1 MKKNV
6 MITFIVLV
14 LMISGS
20 LACSHSNNEVQ
31 STRQEIQETAFEA
44 VILEISD
51 TYLLVEPIEGSSELN
66 SADQITVPMTNMNVS
81 SELEVGDIIEIKYNS
96 EIAESYPAQI
106 TEIYS
111 IKMVKEAI
119 KEDDD
124 EMESEDEE
132 TTEIQMGENEVTG
145 TAVVSPLPT
154 TIDLNNIR
162 DCTLAVSIENGDI
175 YASEADAAKYTMK
188 VKIYDYELFDLVDIS
203 LLEVGSIIVINK
215 ELVEVVSLERNELGT
230 VIINGGLDAG
240 GYKLVTD
247 GYGVFYSV

>member
-1 MKKNV
+1 MFKERVGVCEKERYD
-6 MITFIVLV
+6 TFIVLV

-66 SADQITVPMTNMNVS
+66 SADQITVPMTNMNAS
-81 SELEVGDIIEIKYNS
+81 PELEVGDIIEIKYNG

-154 TIDLNNIR
+154 TIDVNNIR
-162 DCTLAVSIENGDI
+162 DCTLAVSIENAT
-175 YASEADAAKYTMK
+175 YMLQKQTRQ
-188 VKIYDYELFDLVDIS
+188 
-203 LLEVGSIIVINK
+203 SI
-215 ELVEVVSLERNELGT
+215 L
-230 VIINGGLDAG
+230 
-240 GYKLVTD
+240 
-247 GYGVFYSV
+247 